1 MTIQQLQYLLE
12 VYRTGSISQTAKKL
26 YVAQSSVSSTIS
38 ALEHELG
45 YEIFVRSRQGV
56 HPTTQGLRILEQAGR
71 ICESYRLMTEDA
83 QPHCTH
89 IRIGSAAYAP
99 ISDAFCRLT
108 MECIE
113 RQDVTLSHLTCSVSS
128 VIDKLVAYELDL
140 GIMLIY
146 EPHLRTTEEL
156 LRSKNLKW
164 TVRKTIPATLRLGV
178 GHPLYHK
185 EDLSL
190 RDLESD
196 ILVDPPH
203 GGTAYIE
210 FLKDIMDINPD
221 RVMLVGEQRTRYKLV
236 SWGAAYSVGCKL
248 PDYINE
254 QYGFRNIPLED
265 ARYKLVTVTNPARSM
280 PPEIDRFL
288 ALLDEEMAQ
297 I

>member
-12 VYRTGSISQTAKKL
+12 VYRTGSIYQAAKKL
-26 YVAQSSVSSTIS
+26 YVAQSSVSSSIS

-45 YEIFVRSRQGV
+45 YEIFVRSNKGV
-56 HPTTQGLRILEQAGR
+56 HPTTDGLRILEQAGR
-71 ICESYRLMTEDA
+71 ICESYRMMTEAA
-83 QPHCTH
+83 QPHRTH

-108 MECIE
+108 MECLE
-113 RQDVTLSHLTCSVSS
+113 RQDVTLSHQTCSVSS
-128 VIDKLVAYELDL
+128 VIDKLVAFELDL

-146 EPHLRTTEEL
+146 EPHLHTTEEL

-164 TVRKTIPATLRLGV
+164 SVGKTIPATLRVGA

-190 RDLESD
+190 RDLETD

-210 FLKDIMDINPD
+210 FLKDVMDINPD

-236 SWGAAYSVGCKL
+236 SMGAAYSVGCKL
-248 PDYINE
+248 PEYVNK

-265 ARYKLVTVTNPARSM
+265 ACYKLVTVTNPASKM
-280 PPEIDRFL
+280 SAEVSRFL
-288 ALLDEEMAQ
+288 VLLDEELAE